1 MNTCTTPGCGRER
14 PEHLFVCQGDG
25 QYDGGCEARLQAVLD
40 ELPGLYRHVEET
52 FSRQDAIGGD
62 GGRKSAETSLP
73 HKPNAGD
80 ALATISEVVAGWALV
95 FAEAVGQATVVELPA
110 ITGSVKLTLPPQN
123 PGGWLRRNVY
133 SIVGQPRAGE
143 ALAALE
149 ALQALAM
156 RVIDRPGERL
166 YAGPCPTVG
175 CVSYDGTRAALW
187 AQPGD
192 AAVKC
197 WTCRT
202 VFMVQARRE
211 WMVNAAAGRWVTQAV
226 ALAWVR
232 ILMDAEVPYRT
243 WQSWRARG
251 RLHVAGEDGEGKAL
265 FRFGDVR
272 DLAVLWMARGKRAA

>member
-1 MNTCTTPGCGRER
+1 MSNVCTTPGCGRER
-14 PEHLFVCQGDG
+14 LEHLYVCRGE
-25 QYDGGCEARLQAVLD
+25 GGCEDRLQAVLD
-40 ELPGLYRHVEET
+40 ELPGLYQHVEET

-80 ALATISEVVAGWALV
+80 ALATISEVVAEWALV

-110 ITGSVKLTLPPQN
+110 VSGSVRLSYPPDN
-123 PGGWLRRNVY
+123 PGEWLRRNVY

-149 ALQALAM
+149 GLQALAM

-166 YAGPCPTVG
+166 YAGPCQEAECHSV
-175 CVSYDGTRAALW
+175 LW
-187 AQPGD
+187 AKPGD
-192 AAVKC
+192 AVVKC
-197 WTCRT
+197 WSCRK
-202 VFMVQARRE
+202 VFLVKDRRE
-211 WMVNAAAGRWVTQAV
+211 WMINAAAVMRVTQAT
-226 ALAWVR
+226 ALAWVKL
-232 ILMDAEVPYRT
+232 LMDAEVPYRT

-251 RLHVAGEDGEGKAL
+251 RLHSAGENVEGKPL

-272 DLAVLWMARGKRAA
+272 DLAVQWATRGKKAA